1 MTVTRTHR
9 PHAWALFAMILLL
22 GACGGSVDDPMRDQ
36 THVVRGM
43 AVHDYPLR
51 LSNNAR
57 FVAELLDVS
66 AGVEAATVL
75 SQQELRPAGQV
86 PLPLEL
92 RYRPGELA
100 EDARLAVRVTV
111 YDHGEPFFVT
121 EQPLQVDRRLASEIV
136 EVRLSP
142 TPAAQDA
149 LAAMPPEEEDT
160 EELPEVPEFE
170 SEVPEEVLEQS
181 PPGLPGVP

>member
-1 MTVTRTHR
+1 MPSTLTSR
-9 PHAWALFAMILLL
+9 PHAWALIAVILML
-22 GACGGSVDDPMRDQ
+22 GACGGSVEDPMRDQ

-111 YDHGEPFFVT
+111 YDNGEPFFYT
-121 EQPLQVDRRLASEIV
+121 EQPLQIDRRLASEIV

-142 TPAAQDA
+142 TPAAEEA
-149 LAAMPPEEEDT
+149 LAAMPSRDADEEA
-160 EELPEVPEFE
+160 LPEVPAFE
-170 SEVPEEVLEQS
+170 SEVPDELLEEA
-181 PPGLPGVP
+181 PPGLPDGG